1 MNRITLAAIAAAV
14 LAMTLPAAAQTPG
27 SGRLPATITVTGQA
41 DVDHAP
47 DQATVS
53 FSIVTN
59 DDNATR
65 ATSANNSAYNT
76 LVAKLGA
83 AGVPAAQIKTAA
95 FDVSFNQRPTTPNP
109 EFAQRFGYVVTRSVA
124 VTTPNTSA
132 VGHVI
137 DAGIAAGNTTVGA
150 VNFGIKNDRGTYNQA
165 LAAAVADA
173 DAQAHA
179 LADAA
184 HVRIVRIL
192 SIGSASSVP
201 GPRPGP
207 MFARMAVAAPVP
219 TEIQPSDLTV
229 HAAVTVRYE
238 ITGGP

>member
-1 MNRITLAAIAAAV
+1 MNRITFAATAAAV
-14 LAMTLPAAAQTPG
+14 LAMALPAAAQTPG
-27 SGRLPATITVTGQA
+27 TERPPATITVIGQA
-41 DVDHAP
+41 AIDRAP

-59 DDNATR
+59 DDNASR

-76 LVAKLGA
+76 LVAKLGT
-83 AGVPAAQIKTAA
+83 AGIAAAQIRTAA
-95 FDVSFNQRPTTPNP
+95 YDVSFNPRPTTPNP
-109 EFAQRFGYVVTRSVA
+109 QFAQRFGYVVTRSVD
-124 VTTPNTSA
+124 VTTPNTA
-132 VGHVI
+132 GVGHVI
-137 DAGIAAGNTTVGA
+137 DAGIAAGITTVGA
-150 VNFGIKNDRGTYNQA
+150 VNFGLKNDRGIYNQA

-192 SIGSASSVP
+192 SVGSASSLP

-207 MFARMAVAAPVP
+207 QFARVAMAAPVP

-229 HAAVTVRYE
+229 HANVTVRYE
-238 ITGGP
+238 VAAGP